1 MTKKHTKF
9 RYSFEKA
16 TPWFLAVLAIVFAHW
31 AATTTE
37 SYILGHVTEHVA
49 QSAWPMIGAWA
60 LLVAVVALIY
70 HSRDKIFHPH
80 TRFVRGDEPEKRR
93 HLILFLSNFEDHEK
107 AGEWTTPGI
116 PDTFSPTGDLMK
128 DLERL
133 SAEKDKIEKAGG
145 RSKLWKWEM
154 PLRGIAYHVGI
165 LESVTVICSP
175 ESLNQIDWF
184 KNLIG
189 KYQGPGGTL
198 SQISFEVLARQGK
211 KWARIGL
218 SDNRPANAE
227 GINFEEFEDL
237 SLGIIWLLEKI
248 TSRKGKLREND
259 IMVDFTGGQKVTSV
273 VAAAITFN
281 REIDTQ
287 YVSTRNPWNVRSYDI
302 FLGSAKI
309 HGPEEFPE

>member
-1 MTKKHTKF
+1 MNKRHTKLRF
-9 RYSFEKA
+9 RIEET
-16 TPWFLAVLAIVFAHW
+16 TPWVLAVLAIVFAHW

-37 SYILGHVTEHVA
+37 SYILGHAAEHIA
-49 QSAWPMIGAWA
+49 HSAWPMIGAWA
-60 LLVAVVALIY
+60 LLIAVVTLIY
-70 HSRDKIFHPH
+70 YSREKIFHPH
-80 TRFVRGDEPEKRR
+80 TRFVRGDEPELRR
-93 HLILFLSNFEDHEK
+93 HLILFLSNFEDKEK

-116 PDTFSPTGDLMK
+116 PDTFSPTGDLIK

-133 SAEKDKIEKAGG
+133 SIKKAKEEKAGG

-154 PLRGIAYHVGI
+154 PLRGIAYHVGT

-175 ESLNQIDWF
+175 ESLGQIDWF

-189 KYQGPGGTL
+189 KYQGEQGSLKG
-198 SQISFEVLARQGK
+198 ISFEVLIRQGK
-211 KWARIGL
+211 KWARASFDQIL
-218 SDNRPANAE
+218 PAGAE
-227 GINFEEFEDL
+227 GVGFEEFEDL
-237 SLGIIWLLEKI
+237 SLGMIWLLEKI
-248 TSRKGKLREND
+248 TRRKGKLREED

-281 REIDTQ
+281 HKIDTQ

-309 HGPEEFPE
+309 RGPEELPE